1 MKSNVL
7 SAEPSASDTLKT
19 DGDPVRLAVQ
29 SFGMTDAGRVRDS
42 NQDQFL
48 IATLRKTLRVQQTS
62 LSLGKVRHSTDES
75 HLFVVADGMGGHA
88 GGEQASA
95 LAVDAV
101 EAFVV
106 ETFKWF
112 SKCRGREQD
121 QILTDFQAAV
131 GQANARVLA
140 EGHEH
145 PDLRGMGTTLTLAY
159 SLNDT
164 LFVAHAGDSRCYL
177 HRRGELHQL
186 TRDHTLVGDMV
197 RRGGLSPENASK
209 HRLRHVVT
217 NVLGGDSPEL
227 DVELHKV
234 QLEPGD
240 AILLCSDGLTEMV
253 PDGQISDVLSAA
265 PDAEQACEQL
275 VARANDR
282 GGKDNITA
290 IVARYEAAISE
301 DIR

>member
-19 DGDPVRLAVQ
+19 DEETVRLAVQ
-29 SFGMTDAGRVRDS
+29 SFGMTDPGKVRET

-48 IATLRKTLRVQQTS
+48 IATLRKTLRVRQAS
-62 LSLGKVRHSTDES
+62 LSLGKVRRHSTDES

-88 GGEQASA
+88 GGEHASA

-101 EAFVV
+101 EAFVL

-112 SKCRGREQD
+112 SKCKGREQD
-121 QILTDFQAAV
+121 QILADFQSAV

-177 HRRGELHQL
+177 YREGDLHRL
-186 TRDHTLVGDMV
+186 TRDHTLVEDLV
-197 RRGGLSPENASK
+197 RRGGLSPEDASK

-217 NVLGGDSPEL
+217 NAVGGDSPEL
-227 DVELHKV
+227 EVELHKI

-240 AILLCSDGLTEMV
+240 VILLCSDGLTEMI
-253 PDGQISDVLSAA
+253 PDQEIADVFASIRD
-265 PDAEQACEQL
+265 PEHACGQL
-275 VARANDR
+275 VATANR
-282 GGKDNITA
+282 KGGKDNITA
-290 IVARYEAAISE
+290 VVARYEAAE
-301 DIR
+301 ELD

>member
-1 MKSNVL
+1 MKSSIL
-7 SAEPSASDTLKT
+7 SAKPSGSDTLKT

-29 SFGMTDAGRVRDS
+29 SFGLTDAGRVRES

-48 IATLRKTLRVQQTS
+48 IATLRKTLRVRQTS
-62 LSLGKVRHSTDES
+62 LALGKVRHSTDES

-88 GGEQASA
+88 GGEHASA

-101 EAFVV
+101 EAFVL

-112 SKCRGREQD
+112 SKCKGREQD
-121 QILTDFQAAV
+121 QILADFQSAV

-177 HRRGELHQL
+177 FRRGQLHQI
-186 TRDHTLVGDMV
+186 TRDHTLVEDMV
-197 RRGGLSPENASK
+197 RRGGLSPEDASK

-217 NVLGGDSPEL
+217 NAIGGDSPDLE
-227 DVELHKV
+227 VELHKV

-240 AILLCSDGLTEMV
+240 AILLCSDGLTEMM
-253 PDGQISDVLSAA
+253 PDRQIAEILGTTS
-265 PDAEQACEQL
+265 DAEYACEQL
-275 VARANDR
+275 VARANDK

-290 IVARYEAAISE
+290 IVARYEAAE
-301 DIR
+301 EMN

>member
-7 SAEPSASDTLKT
+7 SAEPNASDTLKT
-19 DGDPVRLAVQ
+19 GEDTVRLTVE
-29 SFGMTDAGRVRDS
+29 SFGMTDAGKVRET

-48 IATLRKTLRVQQTS
+48 IATLRKTLRVRQTS

-88 GGEQASA
+88 GGEHASA

-101 EAFVV
+101 EAFVL

-112 SKCRGREQD
+112 SKCKGREQD
-121 QILTDFQAAV
+121 QILADFQSAV

-177 HRRGELHQL
+177 YRNGDLHRL
-186 TRDHTLVGDMV
+186 TRDHTLVEDMV
-197 RRGGLSPENASK
+197 RRGGLSPEDASK

-217 NVLGGDSPEL
+217 NAVGGDSPEL
-227 DVELHKV
+227 EVELHKV
-234 QLEPGD
+234 HLEPGD
-240 AILLCSDGLTEMV
+240 AILLCSDGLTEML
-253 PDGQISDVLSAA
+253 PDHEIADVLATM
-265 PDAEQACEQL
+265 PDAERACEKL
-275 VARANDR
+275 VARANDE

-290 IVARYEAAISE
+290 IVARYEAAEE